1 MSDVQIS
8 NLILEN
14 DILFS
19 SIVEKI
25 GIDEAISL
33 FKKGLE
39 YVELMFEEL
48 YKNEGL

>member
-1 MSDVQIS
+1 MTDIQLT

-19 SIVEKI
+19 TVVEKI
-25 GIDEAISL
+25 GIDEAINL

-39 YVELMFEEL
+39 QVEKTFDKL
-48 YKNEGL
+48 YEIKE